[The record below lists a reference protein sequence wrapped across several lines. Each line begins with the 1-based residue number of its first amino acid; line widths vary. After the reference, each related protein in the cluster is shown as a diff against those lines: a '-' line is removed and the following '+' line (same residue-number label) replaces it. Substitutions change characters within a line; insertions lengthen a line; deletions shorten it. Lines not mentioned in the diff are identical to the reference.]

1 MDVTAIGMIVAGPMD
16 EVASQLNQ
24 TVHLPFIGPVTAGTA
39 ILGGGAALLIIGWLF
54 LRRK

>member
-1 MDVTAIGMIVAGPMD
+1 MDAAAFGIIVAGPMD
-16 EVASQLNQ
+16 DVAAQLNQ

-39 ILGGGAALLIIGWLF
+39 ILGGGVALLIIGWFF